1 VRQLGPALVLV
12 AVVASGCSQFSRDGW
27 FSRDGLFSRDG
38 AARDAA
44 RDAARVLAEADAH
57 ALGADYAAALA
68 GYDGFLKKYPDDD
81 RAAHVRIVRTVVA
94 ELMALRA
101 QLAALR
107 ERFPVHDAEMT
118 RLRQELTARQA
129 EVARLREDLETL
141 KRTDLKME
149 RRRR

>member
-1 VRQLGPALVLV
+1 MRRLGSLLLV
-12 AVVASGCSQFSRDGW
+12 AVVAGGCAYFPP
-27 FSRDGLFSRDG
+27 DGLFSKEG
-38 AARDAA
+38 GARDATRA
-44 RDAARVLAEADAH
+44 LADADAQ
-57 ALGADYAAALA
+57 ALGNDYPAALA
-68 GYDGFLKKYPDDD
+68 AYDAFLARFPEDE
-81 RAAHVRIVRTVVA
+81 RAAHVRVVRTIVA
-94 ELMALRA
+94 DLLALRA

-107 ERFPVHDAEMT
+107 ERVPVHDAEMT

>member
-1 VRQLGPALVLV
+1 MLVLV
-12 AVVASGCSQFSRDGW
+12 AVVGSGCSYLPRG
-27 FSRDGLFSRDG
+27 GLCAKEAAGARE
-38 AARDAA
+38 AARA
-44 RDAARVLAEADAH
+44 LADAD
-57 ALGADYAAALA
+57 ALALSSDYAGAVAAYDTFLA
-68 GYDGFLKKYPDDD
+68 RFPDDE
-81 RAAHVRIVRTVVA
+81 RATHVRVVRTIVA
-94 ELMALRA
+94 DLIAVRG

-107 ERFPVHDAEMT
+107 DRSPSNDAEMT